1 MYKKA
6 PRDQNIDR
14 NRAQRPRNDTKRE
27 KERHHAHVRINLREN
42 RVALLR
48 RRRARG
54 KGFLGGS
61 DDDTIVFVLTVHR
74 RHRNRRADL
83 ELFQRLL
90 RDGRSVH
97 SERRRRGEL
106 LGDGL
111 HFVYRMCVCVGVFCA
126 LK

>member
-6 PRDQNIDR
+6 SRDQNIDR
-14 NRAQRPRNDTKRE
+14 NRAQRPRNDAKRE
-27 KERHHAHVRINLREN
+27 KESDITRIHTRINLREN
-42 RVALLR
+42 RVALLQ

-54 KGFLGGS
+54 KCLIGGRS

-83 ELFQRLL
+83 EVFVERLL
-90 RDGRSVH
+90 RDGRRRRVH

-111 HFVYRMCVCVGVFCA
+111 HFVYRMCV
-126 LK
+126 